1 MVLPN
6 LKLYDQ
12 PPVELVKGHH
22 PGYTGFIPGRDDS
35 YGETFAVRSARFNSP
50 RDDGTPRYPPMVEMY
65 STSAGVVGAPK
76 EAFDENEETP
86 QVPKLKLTAHKGE
99 EQLMRELLL
108 DQDPPRA
115 IAPSSVRYNT
125 VKGLTEAQ
133 INLVRKLDVAACS
146 LEGVVSRVEEEPVL
160 IVVNIPAA
168 AIALKM
174 SEELLRA
181 KCLSLPAA
189 RLIREQINEAGR
201 KGSLNG
207 VAIPEGQWE
216 TALSCAR
223 S

>member
-1 MVLPN
+1 
-6 LKLYDQ
+6 
-12 PPVELVKGHH
+12 
-22 PGYTGFIPGRDDS
+22 
-35 YGETFAVRSARFNSP
+35 
-50 RDDGTPRYPPMVEMY
+50 MY

-76 EAFDENEETP
+76 ETFDEKAEAP
-86 QVPKLKLTAHKGE
+86 RVPTLKLAAHKSE
-99 EQLMRELLL
+99 EQVIKELLL
-108 DQDPPRA
+108 EQDPPRA

-133 INLVRKLDVAACS
+133 VNLVRKLDVAACS
-146 LEGVVSRVEEEPVL
+146 SEGVVSKVEEDPVL

-207 VAIPEGQWE
+207 VAMPEDKWE